1 MAAVNFAGTGLALNA
16 KAKTAPEEAAKIR
29 GVSIKAGAGT
39 VHGESGN
46 SFIHLE
52 ILGLEAVKHP
62 VLPDY
67 ASSPSSM
74 LELRNRAEDFP
85 GGAVDKNQ
93 LANMGDMG
101 SIPGSGRFHMPRS
114 N

>member
-1 MAAVNFAGTGLALNA
+1 MAAINFAGTGLALNA
-16 KAKTAPEEAAKIR
+16 KAKTAPEEAAKIC

-67 ASSPSSM
+67 ASSPISM
-74 LELRNRAEDFP
+74 LELRNRAEDVP
-85 GGAVDKNQ
+85 SGALDKNPP
-93 LANMGDMG
+93 AKEGDIG
-101 SIPGSGRFHMPRS
+101 SISGLGKFHMLQS
-114 N
+114 S